1 MRTGSFIG
9 AGAAL
14 LVASA
19 AVTGCGGGRG
29 AAAPDAKTI
38 VAGTAAK
45 TAAVKSFRFT
55 LDVKGVPPSSTGLSL
70 DHAEGSVIVPDRLD
84 AKIAATFARIPIAS
98 ELVIVGGSDYLKDPL
113 TGRWRTLDIKTN
125 PVAFFDPHRGVL
137 GVVQGA
143 RDIELAGKETV
154 GGAESYH
161 LTGKVKARDASR
173 LLAVKTTS
181 ERLVDLDLWVGVKDE
196 LLRRVRVTGPVAAAE
211 PANASRTVELSDFG
225 ASFQIEA
232 PKTG

>member
-1 MRTGSFIG
+1 MSSLRRTR
-9 AGAAL
+9 AAL
-14 LVASA
+14 LVASFA
-19 AVTGCGGGRG
+19 LAGCGGGG
-29 AAAPDAKTI
+29 GKTTADPTTI
-38 VAGTAAK
+38 VAGTAVK

-55 LDVKGVPPSSTGLSL
+55 LDVKGVPPSSIGLSL
-70 DHAEGSVIVPDRLD
+70 SHADGSVIVPDRLD

-98 ELVIVGGSDYLKDPL
+98 ELVIVSGADYLKDPL

-137 GVVQGA
+137 RVVQGA
-143 RDIELAGKETV
+143 RELELAGKEKV

-181 ERLVDLDLWVGVKDE
+181 ERLVELDLWVGVKDE
-196 LLRRVRVTGPVAAAE
+196 FLRRVRVSGPVAAGE
-211 PANASRTVELSDFG
+211 PANASRTIELSDFG

>member
-1 MRTGSFIG
+1 MGSSGF
-9 AGAAL
+9 ACAA

-19 AVTGCGGGRG
+19 ALAGCGGGG
-29 AAAPDAKTI
+29 SKPTADASTI

-70 DHAEGSVIVPDRLD
+70 SHADGSVIVPDHLD
-84 AKIAATFARIPIAS
+84 AKIAGTFARIPIAS
-98 ELVIVGGSDYLKDPL
+98 ELVIVGGADYLKDPL

-137 GVVQGA
+137 RVVRGA
-143 RDIELAGKETV
+143 RDLELAGKDTV

-161 LTGKVKARDASR
+161 LRGKVKARDASH
-173 LLAVKTTS
+173 LLAVTTTS
-181 ERLVDLDLWVGVKDE
+181 ERLVDLDLWVGVDDE
-196 LLRRVRVTGPVAAAE
+196 LLRRVRVSGPVAGGE
-211 PANASRTVELSDFG
+211 PADASRTIELSDFG